1 MRQIEIGN
9 NLATVNSEE
18 WIHFDPRPPK
28 YITKQKS
35 SRLPFNQVSFE
46 PLCDPGTGSES
57 NIKRHAFLQSGTV
70 CSTSISMNLPW
81 TQSPKQTLCRMLP
94 FLHRSR
100 PSFDPFDLPSNL
112 NDDLLG
118 SKTDLGVRN
127 KAVLEDVNR
136 TGNQQKRE
144 SSGKAGQPWR
154 LILS

>member
-1 MRQIEIGN
+1 
-9 NLATVNSEE
+9 
-18 WIHFDPRPPK
+18 
-28 YITKQKS
+28 
-35 SRLPFNQVSFE
+35 
-46 PLCDPGTGSES
+46 
-57 NIKRHAFLQSGTV
+57 
-70 CSTSISMNLPW
+70 
-81 TQSPKQTLCRMLP
+81 MLP

-136 TGNQQKRE
+136 TGNHQERE
-144 SSGKAGQPWR
+144 SRGKPGQAWR